1 MGNTIRKHTSQSGFT
16 IITNSIFMDKSL
28 SLKAKGLLCQL
39 LSLPD
44 SWNFSETGIR
54 KHTSQSGFTI
64 ITNSIFMDKSLS
76 LKAKGLLC
84 QLLSLPDS
92 WNFSETGLT
101 KVVSD
106 GRDSIRSAIKELEG
120 AGYLHR
126 ERIREKGKMGKMIYH
141 IYETP
146 CWLPSQRKNQRER
159 QNGQDDISHL
169 RNSI

>member
-1 MGNTIRKHTSQSGFT
+1 
-16 IITNSIFMDKSL
+16 MDKSL

-44 SWNFSETGIR
+44 N
-54 KHTSQSGFTI
+54 
-64 ITNSIFMDKSLS
+64 
-76 LKAKGLLC
+76 
-84 QLLSLPDS
+84 

-146 CWLPSQRKNQRER
+146 FKPIEKEDEMDVSSKLEERVFETGPSLKEA
-159 QNGQDDISHL
+159 DTL
-169 RNSI
+169 A